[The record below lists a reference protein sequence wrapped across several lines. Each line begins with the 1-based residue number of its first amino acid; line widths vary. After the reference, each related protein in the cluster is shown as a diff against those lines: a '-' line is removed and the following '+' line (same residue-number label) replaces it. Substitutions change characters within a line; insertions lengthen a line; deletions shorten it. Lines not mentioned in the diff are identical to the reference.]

1 MNNDIQAIFLDL
13 GNTLRLLVKD
23 DEYQSIA
30 RQKIVDL
37 LGTDEKPDKY
47 CEILNERYKA
57 YRVWAFET
65 LTEAPEVDLWTKW
78 LSPEIDASK
87 VEPLAE
93 ELTYLFRQT
102 NGAVIFWALL
112 AT

>member
-102 NGAVIFWALL
+102 NGRRVLL

>member
-37 LGTDEKPDKY
+37 LGTDDK
-47 CEILNERYKA
+47 
-57 YRVWAFET
+57 T
-65 LTEAPEVDLWTKW
+65 
-78 LSPEIDASK
+78 
-87 VEPLAE
+87 
-93 ELTYLFRQT
+93 
-102 NGAVIFWALL
+102 G
-112 AT
+112 